1 MVLLM
6 CQMIFP
12 SIFSQFSRKM
22 HEFILFLSLFF
33 PLPRASVNLSY
44 MRLIHFSAKPPT
56 AEENKAGA
64 IAGGV
69 FGMLNNQFHPN
80 TFDTSA
86 R

>member
-1 MVLLM
+1 
-6 CQMIFP
+6 
-12 SIFSQFSRKM
+12 
-22 HEFILFLSLFF
+22 
-33 PLPRASVNLSY
+33 

-56 AEENKAGA
+56 AEGNKAGA